1 MKIISF
7 LFNIFV
13 CTNAFIRTPN
23 VKTRTQDVSHSVM
36 FYTPQ
41 NQESSHQT
49 QTQKKINGFLNLIR
63 YNNILPTTL
72 LCFTGAWIVNPS
84 IYNLFHSK
92 DFIVS
97 TVDTLIVMSNSMI
110 INDIY
115 DIDIDRVNNKSK
127 PLVTGEIK
135 IGEAIVAFFFL
146 LFVSEALSFYFL
158 PENLQTVVILAN
170 IFINIYT
177 PFLKKIPIVKNIS
190 CALLV
195 SFSVFF
201 TGLSASTGQIL
212 TDNANF
218 TLFSIIINMIFL
230 GSLSNEIVLDIRDM
244 EGDRLNNIYTIPVIF
259 GREFTIIIATNVIIY
274 FNLIRTSVSLGYFYE
289 NVWVAL
295 FISILFLPIQSGSY
309 EIDKNNYSE
318 KSIKEFLKNANM
330 SLFAILIYVCV
341 LVGYLK

>member
-7 LFNIFV
+7 LLNIFV

-23 VKTRTQDVSHSVM
+23 MKIITQDVSHNVM

-49 QTQKKINGFLNLIR
+49 QIENKINGFLNLIR

-72 LCFTGAWIVNPS
+72 LCFTGAWIINPS

-97 TVDTLIVMSNSMI
+97 TLDTLIVMSNSMI

-135 IGEAIVAFFFL
+135 IGEAIIAFFFL
-146 LFVSEALSFYFL
+146 LFISEALSFYFL
-158 PENLQTVVILAN
+158 SENLQTVVILAN
-170 IFINIYT
+170 IYVTIYT
-177 PFLKKIPIVKNIS
+177 PLFKKIPFIKNIS

-201 TGLSASTGQIL
+201 AALSASTGKLI
-212 TDNANF
+212 TDNNNF
-218 TLFSIIINMIFL
+218 NLLSTLLSTIFL
-230 GSLSNEIVLDIRDM
+230 GSLSNEIVLDVRDI
-244 EGDRLNNIYTIPVIF
+244 EGDRINRIYTIPVIF
-259 GREFTIIIATNVIIY
+259 GPNITLIFTNTIIW
-274 FNLIRTSVSLGYFYE
+274 FNLIYSSMALEYVYD
-289 NVWVAL
+289 NVWIGL
-295 FISILFLPIQSGSY
+295 FLSVVFLPIPCGLY
-309 EIDKNNYSE
+309 EIEKNNYSE

-330 SLFAILIYVCV
+330 SLFAILIYMCGV
-341 LVGYLK
+341 VGLLK

>member
-1 MKIISF
+1 MKIVSF

-13 CTNAFIRTPN
+13 CTSAFIRTPN
-23 VKTRTQDVSHSVM
+23 MKTRTQDVSHNVM

-49 QTQKKINGFLNLIR
+49 QIENKINGFLNLIR

-72 LCFTGAWIVNPS
+72 LCFTGAWIINPS
-84 IYNLFHSK
+84 IYNLAHSK

-146 LFVSEALSFYFL
+146 LFVSEVLSFYFL
-158 PENLQTVVILAN
+158 PENLQTAVNLSN
-170 IFINIYT
+170 IFIIIYS

-195 SFSVFF
+195 SFSVFL
-201 TGLSASTGQIL
+201 TGLSASSGQLI

-218 TLFSIIINMIFL
+218 NLFSIIINMIFL

-244 EGDRLNNIYTIPVIF
+244 EGDRLNNIFTIPVIF
-259 GREFTIIIATNVIIY
+259 GPKIASIFTNVIVL
-274 FNLIRTSVSLGYFYE
+274 FNLSRTSMSLGYFYE

-295 FISILFLPIQSGSY
+295 FISVLFLPIQCGSY
-309 EIDKNNYSE
+309 EINENNYSE
-318 KSIKEFLKNANM
+318 KSIKEFLKNANI
-330 SLFAILIYVCV
+330 SLFAILVYVCG
-341 LVGYLK
+341 LVGLLK